1 MARSTLPGPHGEFTI
16 VVTEFWNRTGQWA
29 DRPQKASL
37 TIEPGFRLDR
47 VREIAPQQPAETF
60 RIRDAQGKVA
70 TLRNARASLVQGELV
85 VDVDL
90 ERTDPAEIGAVR
102 GTVVDENGQP
112 IAGARVGLI
121 ANGIAATGVT
131 TNDGQ
136 FALRDHWVR
145 TAAQPGLKLSVAV
158 IKDGFGGIDTPRMAR
173 PDDPRAPI
181 DFGRIVL
188 RPGKS
193 LRVRVL
199 DDRGKPAVGAWVEP
213 GPDWAVSSQVATTD
227 ERGECVIR
235 NLPSGNINLRVAYG
249 DSYANTYA
257 VVGDG
262 TAPRIIHLK
271 PITPQQPPATPPAK
285 AATREVRSPGA
296 VGQPAPALSVKEW
309 TDGKTR
315 SLTDYRGQVVV
326 LDFWGIQDGRC
337 GFTMPVIK
345 KLEARY
351 RDRGVVFL
359 AVHTA
364 DTDIA
369 DVQNFLEQIP
379 FNLLTAIDSGEDE
392 TAKRYGVKDTP
403 ALIVIGRDGR
413 IAWNSGQV
421 SEEDGLQSL
430 ERAARSLSVPWP
442 IDEKQ
447 PQDKLLEQVSQLQ
460 GFLFGEAIDRALAK
474 P

>member
-1 MARSTLPGPHGEFTI
+1 M
-16 VVTEFWNRTGQWA
+16 
-29 DRPQKASL
+29 
-37 TIEPGFRLDR
+37 
-47 VREIAPQQPAETF
+47 
-60 RIRDAQGKVA
+60 
-70 TLRNARASLVQGELV
+70 
-85 VDVDL
+85 DVDL
-90 ERTDPAEIGAVR
+90 ERTDPDAIGAVR

-136 FALRDHWVR
+136 FALRDDWVR
-145 TAAQPGLKLSVAV
+145 TAAQSSQKLSVAV
-158 IKDGFGGIDTPRMAR
+158 IKDGFGGIEHPRMAR
-173 PDDPRAPI
+173 PDDPRAPM

-199 DDRGKPAVGAWVEP
+199 DDRGKPAAGAWVEP
-213 GPDWAVSSQVATTD
+213 GPDRAVRSQVATTD

-235 NLPSGNINLRVAYG
+235 NLPPGNINLRVTYG
-249 DSYANTYA
+249 DCYADTYA

-262 TAPRIIHLK
+262 TTPRIIHLK
-271 PITPQQPPATPPAK
+271 QITPQQPPATPPAK
-285 AATREVRSPGA
+285 SATREVRSPGA

-337 GFTMPVIK
+337 GYTMPVIK

-364 DTDIA
+364 DTDIT
-369 DVQNFLEQIP
+369 DVQNFLGQIP
-379 FNLLTAIDSGEDE
+379 FSLLTSIDSGEDE
-392 TAKRYGVKDTP
+392 TTKRYGVMDP

-413 IAWNSGQV
+413 IAWNSEHV
-421 SEEDGLQSL
+421 SEEDELQNL
-430 ERAARSLSVPWP
+430 ELAARSLAVPWP

-447 PQDKLLEQVSQLQ
+447 PDDKLLEQVSQLL
-460 GFLFGEAIDRALAK
+460 GFVFGEAIDRALAK